1 MIQQQAAS
9 PHRLVFIGLGLDHNP
24 AARAQLQQMATAS
37 GGKLV
42 LAGDPTMLPKVIVD
56 VVTGPPPVVPP
67 PPPVAVHAGTLLTP
81 MVHTSS
87 PLLLGG
93 LLLLNVALVAALVL
107 LRLRR

>member
-56 VVTGPPPVVPP
+56 VVTGPPPVAP

>member
-56 VVTGPPPVVPP
+56 VVIGPPTVVP